1 MKNKMDAFAEIEKQE
16 YTYDINGNIIF
27 VKKPKMTGGH
37 ALVLDYELDPKAKE
51 EERKRLEAKAKGKLR
66 LLSAKP

>member
-27 VKKPKMTGGH
+27 VKKPKMVGGQ
-37 ALVLDYELDPKAKE
+37 ALVLDYELDPKARE